1 MGRASKN
8 GKTQLMK
15 KPYLSWT
22 GKERLRGLLHWAPGS
37 GRAFELKW
45 GGRHEDW
52 VAFSNAVE
60 EEASNA

>member
-1 MGRASKN
+1 M
-8 GKTQLMK
+8 
-15 KPYLSWT
+15 
-22 GKERLRGLLHWAPGS
+22 ERLRGLLHWGPGR